1 MEVII
6 LAAGKGTRMHSA
18 LPKVLHPIGGR
29 PMLLRVLDTAVS
41 LSPDAIHVVVGV
53 GAEQAIALAEEAHP
67 HASINWVTQQE
78 QLGTGHAV
86 RAALPGL
93 KQSDADDNSVLV
105 LFGDVPLISRSTL
118 QQVIDHCGPEQVSLL
133 TTRASVPEGFGRII
147 RNRDGDVAAIVEER
161 DASAEQK
168 RINEVNSGIMAIP
181 ALRLRAWLDALDTGN
196 DQGEYY
202 LTDIVAMAHADEV
215 RIRATV
221 VDETEV
227 IGVNNKSQLAY
238 LERHYQM
245 GIANTLLEQGVTLLD
260 PARLDVRG
268 DVDCGRDVQIDVNV
282 VLEGQVRL
290 GDGVSVGANC
300 VIKDSTIGAGT
311 KILAG
316 THIEGAE
323 IGKATSIGPMARLRP
338 GTVLGDGCKIGNF
351 VETKNAVI
359 GQGSKA
365 NHLAYI
371 GDAVIGDDCNIGA
384 GAVFCNYDGANKHQT
399 TLGDHVFVGSNSVLI
414 APVTLEDN
422 AFVAAGSSVSSDVPA
437 GSLAVA
443 RVKQRN
449 VPGWKRPRKK

>member
-1 MEVII
+1 MEVVI

-18 LPKVLHPIGGR
+18 LPKVLHQIGGR
-29 PMLLRVLDTAVS
+29 PMLLRVLDAAVS

-53 GAEQAIALAEEAHP
+53 GAERAIAIAEEAYP
-67 HASINWVTQQE
+67 AAGINWVTQKE

-86 RAALPGL
+86 REALPGL
-93 KQSDADDNSVLV
+93 KQSDAGNSVLI
-105 LFGDVPLISRSTL
+105 LFGDVPLITRSTL

-133 TTRASVPEGFGRII
+133 TSRVSLPKGFGRII
-147 RNRDGDVAAIVEER
+147 RNRDGDVAAIVEEL
-161 DASAEQK
+161 DASPEQK
-168 RINEVNSGIMAIP
+168 RINEVNSGIMAVSAP
-181 ALRLRAWLDALDTGN
+181 RLRAWLDALDTGN
-196 DQGEYY
+196 NQGEYY
-202 LTDIVAMAHADEV
+202 LTDIVAMAHANEV

-227 IGVNNKSQLAY
+227 IGVNNKSQLAF

-290 GDGVSVGANC
+290 GDGVTVGANC
-300 VIKDSTIGAGT
+300 VIKDSTIGTGT

-323 IGKATSIGPMARLRP
+323 IGKQISIGPMARIRP

-359 GQGSKA
+359 GEGSKA

-399 TLGDHVFVGSNSVLI
+399 RLGNHVFVGSNSVLI

>member
-1 MEVII
+1 MEVVI

-18 LPKVLHPIGGR
+18 LPKVLHQIGGR
-29 PMLLRVLDTAVS
+29 PMLLRVLDAAVS
-41 LSPDAIHVVVGV
+41 LSPAAIHVVVGV
-53 GAEQAIALAEEAHP
+53 GAERAIAIAEEAYP
-67 HASINWVTQQE
+67 DAGINWVTQKE

-86 RAALPGL
+86 REALPGL
-93 KQSDADDNSVLV
+93 KQSDADNSVLI
-105 LFGDVPLISRSTL
+105 LFGDVPLITRSTL

-133 TTRASVPEGFGRII
+133 TSRVSLPEGFGRII
-147 RNRDGDVAAIVEER
+147 RNRDGDVAAIVEEL
-161 DASAEQK
+161 DASPEQK
-168 RINEVNSGIMAIP
+168 RINEVNSGIMAVSAP
-181 ALRLRAWLDALDTGN
+181 RLRAWLDALDTGN
-196 DQGEYY
+196 NQGEYY

-221 VDETEV
+221 VDETDV
-227 IGVNNKSQLAY
+227 IGVNNKSQLAF

-290 GDGVSVGANC
+290 GDGVTVGANC
-300 VIKDSTIGAGT
+300 VIKDSTIGTGT

-323 IGKATSIGPMARLRP
+323 IGKQISIGPMARIRP

-359 GQGSKA
+359 GEGSKA

-399 TLGDHVFVGSNSVLI
+399 RLGNQVFVGSNSVLI

>member
-1 MEVII
+1 MEVVI

-18 LPKVLHPIGGR
+18 LPKVLHQIGGR
-29 PMLLRVLDTAVS
+29 PMLLRVLDAAVS

-53 GAEQAIALAEEAHP
+53 GAEQAIAITEEVYPSAG
-67 HASINWVTQQE
+67 INWVTQKE

-86 RAALPGL
+86 REALPGL
-93 KQSDADDNSVLV
+93 KQSDADNSVLI
-105 LFGDVPLISRSTL
+105 LFGDVPLITRSTL
-118 QQVIDHCGPEQVSLL
+118 QRVIDHCGPEQVSLL
-133 TTRASVPEGFGRII
+133 TTRASLPEGFGRII
-147 RNRDGDVAAIVEER
+147 RNRDGDVAAIVEEL
-161 DASAEQK
+161 DASPEQK

-181 ALRLRAWLDALDTGN
+181 ALRLRAWLEVLDTGN

-215 RIRATV
+215 RTRATV
-221 VDETEV
+221 VEETEV
-227 IGVNNKSQLAY
+227 FGVNNKSQLAF

-245 GIANTLLEQGVTLLD
+245 GIANTLLKQGVTLLD

-282 VLEGQVRL
+282 VLEGQVHL
-290 GDGVSVGANC
+290 GDGVTVGANC
-300 VIKDSTIGAGT
+300 VIKDSTIGKGT

-323 IGKATSIGPMARLRP
+323 IGKQISIGPIARIRP

-351 VETKNAVI
+351 VETKNTVI
-359 GQGSKA
+359 GEGTKA

-371 GDAVIGDDCNIGA
+371 GDAVIGNDCNIGA

-399 TLGDHVFVGSNSVLI
+399 RLGNHVFVGSNSVLI

-449 VPGWKRPRKK
+449 VKGWKRPRKK

>member
-1 MEVII
+1 MEVVI

-41 LSPDAIHVVVGV
+41 LFPDAIHVVVGV

-67 HASINWVTQQE
+67 HAGINWVTQEE

-86 RAALPGL
+86 REALPGL
-93 KQSDADDNSVLV
+93 KQCDADNSVLI

-118 QQVIDHCGPEQVSLL
+118 QRVIDHCGPEQVSLL

-147 RNRDGDVAAIVEER
+147 RHRDGDVAAIVEER
-161 DASAEQK
+161 DASPEQK

-227 IGVNNKSQLAY
+227 IGVNNKSQLAF

-268 DVDCGRDVQIDVNV
+268 DVYCGRDVQIDVNV

-316 THIEGAE
+316 THIEGVE
-323 IGKATSIGPMARLRP
+323 IGKETNIGPMARLRP

-359 GQGSKA
+359 GERSKA

-399 TLGDHVFVGSNSVLI
+399 TLGNHVFVGSNSVLI

>member
-1 MEVII
+1 MEVVI

-18 LPKVLHPIGGR
+18 LPKVLHQIGGR
-29 PMLLRVLDTAVS
+29 PMLLRVLDAAVS

-53 GAEQAIALAEEAHP
+53 GAERAIAIAEEAYP
-67 HASINWVTQQE
+67 DAGINWVTQKE

-86 RAALPGL
+86 REALPGL
-93 KQSDADDNSVLV
+93 KQSDADNSVLI
-105 LFGDVPLISRSTL
+105 LFGDVPLITRSTL

-133 TTRASVPEGFGRII
+133 TSRVSLPEGFGRII
-147 RNRDGDVAAIVEER
+147 RNRDGDVAAIVEEL
-161 DASAEQK
+161 DASPEQK
-168 RINEVNSGIMAIP
+168 RINEVNSGIMAVS

-196 DQGEYY
+196 NQGEYY
-202 LTDIVAMAHADEV
+202 LTDIVAMAHANEV

-227 IGVNNKSQLAY
+227 IGVNNKSQLAF

-290 GDGVSVGANC
+290 GDGVTVGANC
-300 VIKDSTIGAGT
+300 VIKDSTIGTGT

-323 IGKATSIGPMARLRP
+323 IGKQISIGPMARIRS

-359 GQGSKA
+359 GEGSKA

-399 TLGDHVFVGSNSVLI
+399 RLGNHVFVGSNSVLI

>member
-1 MEVII
+1 MEVVI

-18 LPKVLHPIGGR
+18 LPKVLHQIGGR
-29 PMLLRVLDTAVS
+29 PMLLRVLDAAVS

-53 GAEQAIALAEEAHP
+53 GAEQTIAIAEEAYP
-67 HASINWVTQQE
+67 SAGINWVTQKE

-86 RAALPGL
+86 REALPGL
-93 KQSDADDNSVLV
+93 KQSDADNSVLI
-105 LFGDVPLISRSTL
+105 LFGDVPLITRSTL
-118 QQVIDHCGPEQVSLL
+118 QRVIDHCGPEQVSLL
-133 TTRASVPEGFGRII
+133 TTRASLPEGFGRII
-147 RNRDGDVAAIVEER
+147 RNRDGDVAAIVEEL
-161 DASAEQK
+161 DASPEQK

-181 ALRLRAWLDALDTGN
+181 ALRLRAWLEALDTGN

-215 RIRATV
+215 RTRATV
-221 VDETEV
+221 VEETEV
-227 IGVNNKSQLAY
+227 FGVNNKSQLAF

-245 GIANTLLEQGVTLLD
+245 GIANTLLKQGVTLLD

-290 GDGVSVGANC
+290 GDGVTVGANC
-300 VIKDSTIGAGT
+300 VIKDSTIGEGT

-323 IGKATSIGPMARLRP
+323 IGKQISIGPIARIRP

-359 GQGSKA
+359 GEGTKA

-399 TLGDHVFVGSNSVLI
+399 RLGNHVFVGSNSVLI

-449 VPGWKRPRKK
+449 VKGWKRPRKK

>member
-1 MEVII
+1 MEVVI

-18 LPKVLHPIGGR
+18 LPKVLHQIGGR
-29 PMLLRVLDTAVS
+29 PMLLRVLDAAVS

-53 GAEQAIALAEEAHP
+53 GAERAIAIAEEAYP
-67 HASINWVTQQE
+67 DAGINWVTQKE

-93 KQSDADDNSVLV
+93 NQIDADNSVLI
-105 LFGDVPLISRSTL
+105 LFGDVPLITRSTL

-133 TTRASVPEGFGRII
+133 TTRASLPEGFGRII
-147 RNRDGDVAAIVEER
+147 RDRDGDVAAIVEEL

-168 RINEVNSGIMAIP
+168 RINEVNSGIMAIS
-181 ALRLRAWLDALDTGN
+181 ALRLRAWLDALDTDN
-196 DQGEYY
+196 ERGEYY

-227 IGVNNKSQLAY
+227 IGVNNKSQLAF

-245 GIANTLLEQGVTLLD
+245 GIANTLLEQGVILLD

-290 GDGVSVGANC
+290 GDGVTVGANC
-300 VIKDSTIGAGT
+300 VIKDSTIGTGT

-323 IGKATSIGPMARLRP
+323 IGKQISIGPMARIRP

-359 GQGSKA
+359 GEGSKA

-399 TLGDHVFVGSNSVLI
+399 RLGNHVFVGSNSVLI

-449 VPGWKRPRKK
+449 VQGWKRPRKK

>member
-1 MEVII
+1 MEVVI

-18 LPKVLHPIGGR
+18 LPKVLHQIGGR
-29 PMLLRVLDTAVS
+29 PMLLRVLDAAVS

-53 GAEQAIALAEEAHP
+53 GAERAIAIAEEAYP
-67 HASINWVTQQE
+67 DAGINWVTQKE
-78 QLGTGHAV
+78 QLGTGHAD
-86 RAALPGL
+86 REALPGL
-93 KQSDADDNSVLV
+93 KQSDADNSVLI
-105 LFGDVPLISRSTL
+105 LFGDVPLITRSTL

-133 TTRASVPEGFGRII
+133 TSRVSLPEGFGRII
-147 RNRDGDVAAIVEER
+147 RNRDGDVAAIVEEL
-161 DASAEQK
+161 DASPEQK
-168 RINEVNSGIMAIP
+168 RINEVNSGIMAVSAP
-181 ALRLRAWLDALDTGN
+181 RLRAWLDALDTGN
-196 DQGEYY
+196 NQGEYY

-227 IGVNNKSQLAY
+227 IGVNDKSQLAF

-290 GDGVSVGANC
+290 GDGVTVGANC
-300 VIKDSTIGAGT
+300 VIKDSTIGTGT

-323 IGKATSIGPMARLRP
+323 IGKQISIGPMARIRP

-359 GQGSKA
+359 GERSKA

-371 GDAVIGDDCNIGA
+371 GDAVIGDGCNIGA
-384 GAVFCNYDGANKHQT
+384 GTVFCNYDGANKHQT
-399 TLGDHVFVGSNSVLI
+399 RLGNHVFVGSNSVLI

-449 VPGWKRPRKK
+449 VSGWKRPRKK

>member
-1 MEVII
+1 MEVVI

-18 LPKVLHPIGGR
+18 LPKVLHQIGGR
-29 PMLLRVLDTAVS
+29 PMLLRVLDAAVS

-53 GAEQAIALAEEAHP
+53 GAERAIAIAEEAYP
-67 HASINWVTQQE
+67 DAGINWVTQKE

-86 RAALPGL
+86 REALPGL
-93 KQSDADDNSVLV
+93 KQSDADNSVLI
-105 LFGDVPLISRSTL
+105 LFGDVPLITRSTL

-133 TTRASVPEGFGRII
+133 TSRVSLPEGFGRII
-147 RNRDGDVAAIVEER
+147 RNRDGDVAAIVEEL
-161 DASAEQK
+161 DASPEQK
-168 RINEVNSGIMAIP
+168 RINEVNSGIMAVS

-196 DQGEYY
+196 NQGEYY
-202 LTDIVAMAHADEV
+202 LTDIVAMAHANEV

-227 IGVNNKSQLAY
+227 IGVNNKSQLAF

-290 GDGVSVGANC
+290 GDGVTVGANC
-300 VIKDSTIGAGT
+300 VIKDSTIGTGT

-323 IGKATSIGPMARLRP
+323 IGKQISIGPMARIRS

-359 GQGSKA
+359 GEGSKA

-371 GDAVIGDDCNIGA
+371 GDAIIGDDCNIGA

-399 TLGDHVFVGSNSVLI
+399 RLGNHVFVGSNSVLI

>member
-1 MEVII
+1 MEVVI

-18 LPKVLHPIGGR
+18 LPKVLHQIGGR
-29 PMLLRVLDTAVS
+29 PMLLRVLDAAVS
-41 LSPDAIHVVVGV
+41 LSPAAIHVVVGV
-53 GAEQAIALAEEAHP
+53 GAERAIAIAEEAYP
-67 HASINWVTQQE
+67 DAGINWVTQKE

-86 RAALPGL
+86 REALPGL
-93 KQSDADDNSVLV
+93 KQSDADNSVLI
-105 LFGDVPLISRSTL
+105 LFGDVPLITRSTL

-133 TTRASVPEGFGRII
+133 TSRVSLPEGFGRII
-147 RNRDGDVAAIVEER
+147 RNRDGDVAAIVEEL
-161 DASAEQK
+161 DASPEQK
-168 RINEVNSGIMAIP
+168 RINEVNSGIMAVSAP
-181 ALRLRAWLDALDTGN
+181 RLRAWLDALDTGN
-196 DQGEYY
+196 NQGEYY

-227 IGVNNKSQLAY
+227 IGVNNKSQLAF

-290 GDGVSVGANC
+290 GDDVTVGANC
-300 VIKDSTIGAGT
+300 VIKDSTIGTGT

-323 IGKATSIGPMARLRP
+323 IGKQISIGPMARIRP

-359 GQGSKA
+359 GEGSKA

-399 TLGDHVFVGSNSVLI
+399 RLGNHVFVGSNSVLI

>member
-1 MEVII
+1 MEVVI

-18 LPKVLHPIGGR
+18 LPKVLHQIGGR
-29 PMLLRVLDTAVS
+29 PMLLRVLDAAVS
-41 LSPDAIHVVVGV
+41 LSPDAIHLVVGV
-53 GAEQAIALAEEAHP
+53 GAERAIAIAEEAYP
-67 HASINWVTQQE
+67 DAGINWVTQKE

-86 RAALPGL
+86 REALPGL
-93 KQSDADDNSVLV
+93 KQSDADNSVLI
-105 LFGDVPLISRSTL
+105 LLGDVPLITRSTL

-133 TTRASVPEGFGRII
+133 TSRVSLPEGFGRII
-147 RNRDGDVAAIVEER
+147 RNRDGGVAAIVEEL
-161 DASAEQK
+161 DASPEQK
-168 RINEVNSGIMAIP
+168 RINEVNSGIMAVS

-196 DQGEYY
+196 NQGEYY
-202 LTDIVAMAHADEV
+202 LTDIVAIAHADEV

-227 IGVNNKSQLAY
+227 IGVNNKSQLAF

-290 GDGVSVGANC
+290 GDGVTVGANC
-300 VIKDSTIGAGT
+300 VIKDSTIGTGT

-323 IGKATSIGPMARLRP
+323 IGKQISIGPMARIRP

-359 GQGSKA
+359 GEGSKA

-399 TLGDHVFVGSNSVLI
+399 RLGNHVFVGSNSVLI

>member
-1 MEVII
+1 MEVVI

-18 LPKVLHPIGGR
+18 LPKVLHQIGGR
-29 PMLLRVLDTAVS
+29 PMLLRVLDAAVS
-41 LSPDAIHVVVGV
+41 LSPAAIHVVVGV
-53 GAEQAIALAEEAHP
+53 GAERAIAIAEEAYP
-67 HASINWVTQQE
+67 DAGINWVTQKE

-86 RAALPGL
+86 REALPGL
-93 KQSDADDNSVLV
+93 KQSDADNSVLI
-105 LFGDVPLISRSTL
+105 LFGDVPLITRSTL

-133 TTRASVPEGFGRII
+133 TSRVSLPEGFGRII
-147 RNRDGDVAAIVEER
+147 RNRDGDVAAIVEEL
-161 DASAEQK
+161 DASPEQK
-168 RINEVNSGIMAIP
+168 RINEVNSGIMAVSAP
-181 ALRLRAWLDALDTGN
+181 RLRAWLDALDTGN
-196 DQGEYY
+196 NQGEYY

-227 IGVNNKSQLAY
+227 IGVNNKSQLAF

-290 GDGVSVGANC
+290 GDGVTVGANC
-300 VIKDSTIGAGT
+300 VIKDSTIGTGT

-323 IGKATSIGPMARLRP
+323 IGKQISIGPMARIRP

-359 GQGSKA
+359 GEGSKA

-399 TLGDHVFVGSNSVLI
+399 RLGNQVFVGSNSVLI

>member
-1 MEVII
+1 MEVVI

-18 LPKVLHPIGGR
+18 LPKVLHQIGGR
-29 PMLLRVLDTAVS
+29 PMLLRVLDAAVS
-41 LSPDAIHVVVGV
+41 LSPAAIHVVVGV
-53 GAEQAIALAEEAHP
+53 GAERAIAIAEEAYP
-67 HASINWVTQQE
+67 DAGINWVTQKE

-86 RAALPGL
+86 REALPGL
-93 KQSDADDNSVLV
+93 KQSDADNSVLI
-105 LFGDVPLISRSTL
+105 LFGDVPLITRSTL

-133 TTRASVPEGFGRII
+133 TSRVSLPEGFGRII
-147 RNRDGDVAAIVEER
+147 RNPDGDVAAIVEEL
-161 DASAEQK
+161 DASPEQK
-168 RINEVNSGIMAIP
+168 RINEVNSGIMAVSAP
-181 ALRLRAWLDALDTGN
+181 RLRAWLDALDTGN
-196 DQGEYY
+196 NQGEYY
-202 LTDIVAMAHADEV
+202 LTDIVALAHADEV

-227 IGVNNKSQLAY
+227 IGVNNKSQLAF

-290 GDGVSVGANC
+290 GDGVTVGANC
-300 VIKDSTIGAGT
+300 VIKDSTIGTGT

-323 IGKATSIGPMARLRP
+323 IGKQISIGPMARIRP

-359 GQGSKA
+359 GEGSKA

-399 TLGDHVFVGSNSVLI
+399 RLGNHVFVGSNSVLI

>member
-1 MEVII
+1 MEVVI

-29 PMLLRVLDTAVS
+29 PMLLRVLDTALS
-41 LSPDAIHVVVGV
+41 LSPDAIHVVVGI
-53 GAEQAIALAEEAHP
+53 GADQAIAMAEEAYP
-67 HASINWVTQQE
+67 HACINWVTQKE

-86 RAALPGL
+86 RKALPGL
-93 KQSDADDNSVLV
+93 KQSDADNRVLI
-105 LFGDVPLISRSTL
+105 LFGDVPLIPRSTL

-133 TTRASVPEGFGRII
+133 TTRATLPEGFGRII

-161 DASAEQK
+161 DASPKQK
-168 RINEVNSGIMAIP
+168 RIDEVNSGIMAIP
-181 ALRLRAWLDALDTGN
+181 ALRLRDWLDALDTGN

-215 RIRATV
+215 RIRAMV

-227 IGVNNKSQLAY
+227 IGVNNKSQLAF

-268 DVDCGRDVQIDVNV
+268 DVHCGRDVQIDVNV
-282 VLEGQVRL
+282 VLEGRVRL

-300 VIKDSTIGAGT
+300 VIKDSTIDAGT

-316 THIEGAE
+316 THIEGAK
-323 IGKATSIGPMARLRP
+323 IGKEISIGPMARIRP
-338 GTVLGDGCKIGNF
+338 GTLLGDGCKIGNF

-359 GQGSKA
+359 GEGSKA

-371 GDAVIGDDCNIGA
+371 GDAVIGEGCNIGA

-399 TLGDHVFVGSNSVLI
+399 RLGNHVFIGSNSVLI

-449 VPGWKRPRKK
+449 VLGWKKPRKK

>member
-1 MEVII
+1 MEVVI

-18 LPKVLHPIGGR
+18 LPKVLHQIGGR
-29 PMLLRVLDTAVS
+29 PMLLRVLDAAVS

-53 GAEQAIALAEEAHP
+53 GAERAIAIAEEAYP
-67 HASINWVTQQE
+67 DAGINWVTQKE

-86 RAALPGL
+86 REALPGL
-93 KQSDADDNSVLV
+93 KQSDADNSVLI
-105 LFGDVPLISRSTL
+105 LFGDVPLITRSTL

-133 TTRASVPEGFGRII
+133 TSRVSLPEGFGRII
-147 RNRDGDVAAIVEER
+147 RNRGGDVAAIVEEL
-161 DASAEQK
+161 DASPEQK
-168 RINEVNSGIMAIP
+168 RINEVNSGIMAVS
-181 ALRLRAWLDALDTGN
+181 ALRLRSWLGALDTGN
-196 DQGEYY
+196 NQGEYY

-227 IGVNNKSQLAY
+227 IGVNNKSQLAF

-260 PARLDVRG
+260 PGRLDVRG

-290 GDGVSVGANC
+290 GDGVTVGANC
-300 VIKDSTIGAGT
+300 VIKDSTIGTGT

-323 IGKATSIGPMARLRP
+323 IGKQISIGPMARIRP

-359 GQGSKA
+359 GEGSKA

-399 TLGDHVFVGSNSVLI
+399 RLGNHVFVGSNSVLI

-449 VPGWKRPRKK
+449 VPDWKRPRKK

>member
-1 MEVII
+1 
-6 LAAGKGTRMHSA
+6 
-18 LPKVLHPIGGR
+18 
-29 PMLLRVLDTAVS
+29 MLLRVLDAAVS
-41 LSPDAIHVVVGV
+41 LSPAAIHVVVGV
-53 GAEQAIALAEEAHP
+53 GAERVIAIAEEAYP
-67 HASINWVTQQE
+67 DAGINWVTQKE

-86 RAALPGL
+86 REALPGL
-93 KQSDADDNSVLV
+93 KQSDADNSVLI
-105 LFGDVPLISRSTL
+105 LFGDVPLITRSTL

-133 TTRASVPEGFGRII
+133 TTGRARQRALAGLSGTVMVMSRRLWRNGR
-147 RNRDGDVAAIVEER
+147 
-161 DASAEQK
+161 SPEQK
-168 RINEVNSGIMAIP
+168 RINEVNSGIMAMP
-181 ALRLRAWLDALDTGN
+181 ALRLRSWLDALDTGN

-202 LTDIVAMAHADEV
+202 LTDIVAMAHAAEV
-215 RIRATV
+215 RIRATL

-227 IGVNNKSQLAY
+227 IGVNNKSQLAF

-245 GIANTLLEQGVTLLD
+245 GKANTLLEQGVTLLD

-300 VIKDSTIGAGT
+300 VIKDSSIGAGT

-323 IGKATSIGPMARLRP
+323 IGKETTIGPVARLRP

-359 GQGSKA
+359 GEGSKA

-399 TLGDHVFVGSNSVLI
+399 TLGNHVFVGSNSVLI

-449 VPGWKRPRKK
+449 VPGWKRPRKSRPLAKFFRPRAHQPK

>member
-1 MEVII
+1 MEVVI

-18 LPKVLHPIGGR
+18 LPKVLHQIGGR
-29 PMLLRVLDTAVS
+29 PMLLRVLDAAVS
-41 LSPDAIHVVVGV
+41 LSPAAIHVVVGV
-53 GAEQAIALAEEAHP
+53 GAERAIAIAEEAYP
-67 HASINWVTQQE
+67 DAGINWVTQKE

-86 RAALPGL
+86 REALPGL
-93 KQSDADDNSVLV
+93 KQSDADNSVLI
-105 LFGDVPLISRSTL
+105 LLGDVPLITRSTL

-133 TTRASVPEGFGRII
+133 TSRVSLPEGFGRII
-147 RNRDGDVAAIVEER
+147 RNRDGDVAAIVEEL
-161 DASAEQK
+161 DASPEQK
-168 RINEVNSGIMAIP
+168 RINEVNSGIMAVSAP
-181 ALRLRAWLDALDTGN
+181 RLRAWLDALDTGN
-196 DQGEYY
+196 NQGEYY

-227 IGVNNKSQLAY
+227 IGVNNKSQLAF

-290 GDGVSVGANC
+290 GDGVTVGANC
-300 VIKDSTIGAGT
+300 VIKDSTIGTGT

-323 IGKATSIGPMARLRP
+323 IGKQISIGPMARIRP

-359 GQGSKA
+359 GEGSKA

-399 TLGDHVFVGSNSVLI
+399 RLGNQVFVGSNSVLI

>member
-1 MEVII
+1 I
-6 LAAGKGTRMHSA
+6 T
-18 LPKVLHPIGGR
+18 
-29 PMLLRVLDTAVS
+29 
-41 LSPDAIHVVVGV
+41 
-53 GAEQAIALAEEAHP
+53 
-67 HASINWVTQQE
+67 
-78 QLGTGHAV
+78 
-86 RAALPGL
+86 
-93 KQSDADDNSVLV
+93 
-105 LFGDVPLISRSTL
+105 RSTL
-118 QQVIDHCGPEQVSLL
+118 EQVIGHCGPEQVSLL
-133 TTRASVPEGFGRII
+133 TSRVSLPEGFGRII
-147 RNRDGDVAAIVEER
+147 RNRDGDVAAIVEEL
-161 DASAEQK
+161 DASPEQK
-168 RINEVNSGIMAIP
+168 RIKEVNSGIMAVS
-181 ALRLRAWLDALDTGN
+181 ALRLRAWLGALDTGN
-196 DQGEYY
+196 NQGEYY

-227 IGVNNKSQLAY
+227 IGVNNKLQLAF

-290 GDGVSVGANC
+290 GDGVTVGANC
-300 VIKDSTIGAGT
+300 VIKDSTIGTGT

-323 IGKATSIGPMARLRP
+323 IGKQISIGPMARIRP

-359 GQGSKA
+359 GEGSKA

-399 TLGDHVFVGSNSVLI
+399 KLGNHVFVGSNSVLI

>member
-1 MEVII
+1 MEVVI

-18 LPKVLHPIGGR
+18 LPKVLHQIGGR
-29 PMLLRVLDTAVS
+29 PMLLRVLDAAVS

-53 GAEQAIALAEEAHP
+53 GAERAIAIAEEAYP
-67 HASINWVTQQE
+67 EAGITCITQKE

-86 RAALPGL
+86 REALPGL
-93 KQSDADDNSVLV
+93 KQIDADNSVLI
-105 LFGDVPLISRSTL
+105 LFGDVPLITRSTL
-118 QQVIDHCGPEQVSLL
+118 EQVIGHCGPEQVSLL
-133 TTRASVPEGFGRII
+133 TSRVSLPEGFGRII
-147 RNRDGDVAAIVEER
+147 RNRDGDVAAIVEEL
-161 DASAEQK
+161 DASPEQK
-168 RINEVNSGIMAIP
+168 RINEVNSGIMAIS

-196 DQGEYY
+196 EQGEYY
-202 LTDIVAMAHADEV
+202 LTDIVAMAHANEV

-227 IGVNNKSQLAY
+227 IGVNNKSQLAF

-290 GDGVSVGANC
+290 GDGVTVGANC

-323 IGKATSIGPMARLRP
+323 IGKQISIGPMARIRP

-359 GQGSKA
+359 GEGSKA

-399 TLGDHVFVGSNSVLI
+399 RLGNHVFVGSNSVLI

>member
-1 MEVII
+1 MEVVI

-18 LPKVLHPIGGR
+18 FPKVLHRIGGR

-53 GAEQAIALAEEAHP
+53 GAEQAIAIAGEAYP
-67 HASINWVTQQE
+67 DAGINWVTQKE

-86 RAALPGL
+86 RVALPGL
-93 KQSDADDNSVLV
+93 KQSDAGNSVLI
-105 LFGDVPLISRSTL
+105 LFGDVPLITRSTL
-118 QQVIDHCGPEQVSLL
+118 KQVIDRCGPEQVSLL
-133 TTRASVPEGFGRII
+133 TTRSSLPEGLGRII
-147 RNRDGDVAAIVEER
+147 RNCDENVVAIVEER
-161 DASAEQK
+161 DATPEQK

-181 ALRLRAWLDALDTGN
+181 ALRLRSWLDELDAGN

-227 IGVNNKSQLAY
+227 IGVNNKSQLAF

-268 DVDCGRDVQIDVNV
+268 DVDCGRDVEIDVNV
-282 VLEGQVRL
+282 VLDGQVSL

-300 VIKDSTIGAGT
+300 VIKDSTIGPGT

-316 THIEGAE
+316 THIEGAD
-323 IGKATSIGPMARLRP
+323 IGKQISIGPMARIRP

-359 GQGSKA
+359 GEGSKA

-371 GDAVIGDDCNIGA
+371 GDAVIGDGCNIGA

-399 TLGDHVFVGSNSVLI
+399 KLGNNVFVGSNSVLI
-414 APVTLEDN
+414 APVTLDDN
-422 AFVAAGSSVSSDVPA
+422 AFVAAGSSVSSNVPA

-443 RVKQRN
+443 RAKQRI

>member
-1 MEVII
+1 MEVVI
-6 LAAGKGTRMHSA
+6 LAAGNGTRMHSA
-18 LPKVLHPIGGR
+18 LPKVLHQIGGR
-29 PMLLRVLDTAVS
+29 PMLLRVLDAAVS

-53 GAEQAIALAEEAHP
+53 GAEQAIAIAEEAYP
-67 HASINWVTQQE
+67 YAGINWVTQKE

-93 KQSDADDNSVLV
+93 KQIDADNSVLI
-105 LFGDVPLISRSTL
+105 LFGDVPLITRSTL

-133 TTRASVPEGFGRII
+133 TTRASLPEGFGRII
-147 RNRDGDVAAIVEER
+147 RNRDGDVAAIVEEL

-168 RINEVNSGIMAIP
+168 RINEVNSGIMAIS
-181 ALRLRAWLDALDTGN
+181 ALRLRAWLDALDTDN
-196 DQGEYY
+196 ERGEYY

-227 IGVNNKSQLAY
+227 IGVNNKSQLAF

-245 GIANTLLEQGVTLLD
+245 GIANTLLEQGVILLD

-290 GDGVSVGANC
+290 GDGVTVGANC
-300 VIKDSTIGAGT
+300 VIKDSTIGMGT

-323 IGKATSIGPMARLRP
+323 IGKQISIGPMARIRP

-359 GQGSKA
+359 GEGSKA

-371 GDAVIGDDCNIGA
+371 GDAVIGVDCNIGA
-384 GAVFCNYDGANKHQT
+384 GAVFCNYDGANKQQT
-399 TLGDHVFVGSNSVLI
+399 RLGNHVFVGSNSVLI

-449 VPGWKRPRKK
+449 VQGWKRPRKK